1 MPTEKPRFSV
11 TMEAGTLEKVTQFR
25 DDNGITTQSK
35 AIIRLVELAL
45 ADLERSG
52 AVKSRPSFSG
62 EAMRVAKDYQSLDR
76 WGRQVV
82 LAVLAGERE
91 RMEDEERF
99 LRETAPEPEPKVIPL
114 YLFPAA
120 AGYAAPVLS
129 EDYELYELQPQDPQ
143 GAEFAVRLQGDSM
156 EPDFPD
162 GATVFCNR
170 DPLADGDI
178 GVFCV
183 DGGAVCKQYHKEGG
197 VVYLF
202 SLNRKRQD
210 ADVVLLPGG
219 NRGFV
224 YQGRVIAK
232 RRYPVPGRG

>member
-11 TMEAGTLEKVTQFR
+11 TMEAETLEKVTRFR
-25 DDNGITTQSK
+25 DDNGIGTQSK

-52 AVKSRPSFSG
+52 AVRAGPSLSD

-99 LRETAPEPEPKVIPL
+99 LRETAPEPEPRVIPL

-129 EDYELYELQPQDPQ
+129 EDYELYELRPQDPQ

-219 NRGFV
+219 NRSFV